1 MTIPTAYAA
10 GTEPDSSELIDFLE
24 SLKTSEYAAGSDGEV
39 STLDKIE
46 FFEWADPED
55 GFDVAKVD
63 FTFTAQTAVT
73 AESRRRRAVDDDTFA
88 AVASDIEDD
97 LEAALETLAKEN
109 DGGILPQDL
118 DISEDDFSD
127 PDITTEDEEPEYD
140 TEVETEA
147 AYDETFEVDDPTTC
161 DDPTDLGLS
170 DTIDPAAKEA
180 LECDVAA
187 NSGADEIGKEAADAL
202 AELSEIADLNPDIEA
217 EIVPEAIATFVPGS
231 ETTTLDATSTAAP
244 TTTVTFRLL
253 FTHFTNRI
261 TLLTCDDVIMTLSKS
276 PNLNFQSRTLT
287 LTLASSMTSGQQQL
301 LTSLHLTSPLKW

>member
-1 MTIPTAYAA
+1 MI
-10 GTEPDSSELIDFLE
+10 GFLE
-24 SLKTSEYAAGSDGEV
+24 SLKTSEYAAGSNGEV
-39 STLDKIE
+39 STLNKIE

-55 GFDVAKVD
+55 GVDVAKVD
-63 FTFTAQTAVT
+63 FTFTAKTAVT

-88 AVASDIEDD
+88 AVTSDIEDD

-118 DISEDDFSD
+118 DISEDDFSE
-127 PDITTEDEEPEYD
+127 PDVTTEDEEPEYD

-170 DTIDPAAKEA
+170 DTIDPAAKDA

-187 NSGADEIGKEAADAL
+187 NSGADEIGDEAAAAL
-202 AELSEIADLNPDIEA
+202 AELDEIFALNPDIEA
-217 EIVPEAIATFVPGS
+217 EVVPEAIATFVPGS
-231 ETTTLDATSTAAP
+231 ETTTIDATTTAA
-244 TTTVTFRLL
+244 TVKFRLL

-261 TLLTCDDVIMTLSKS
+261 TLLTCDDVIMTSSKS

-287 LTLASSMTSGQQQL
+287 LTLTSSMTFGQQQL
-301 LTSLHLTSPLKW
+301 LTSPHLTSPLKW